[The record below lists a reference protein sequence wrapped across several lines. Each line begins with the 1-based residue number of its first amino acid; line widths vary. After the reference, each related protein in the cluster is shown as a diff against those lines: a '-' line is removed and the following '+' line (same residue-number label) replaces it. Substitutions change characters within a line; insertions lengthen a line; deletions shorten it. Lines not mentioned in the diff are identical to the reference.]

1 MSQTAIA
8 STSGLAPKKWS
19 EALFAMVGKQPTPIN
34 AISGPAPTPEK
45 SAQVLRRQSTTDM
58 PIVRVNDL
66 AQSAGDNV
74 RVDCAHITKLRAVM
88 GDQNAEG
95 KGSPLSFT
103 YMDVRID
110 MATLPVSAGGKMTQ
124 KRFQHDLR
132 LAALAQLK
140 GGIPNFVWQRC
151 LTQLAGA
158 RGNQDGI
165 DWVLPLESD
174 PEFAD
179 QLVNFNSTTR
189 KPLAPTFNRHYVV
202 DGSNLVQ
209 GGQQLANID
218 STDVMTL
225 DTIDALAALTGE
237 LSVRMMPIRI
247 PGDPAAG
254 DDPIK
259 GVLMVD
265 NMVWNKML
273 ADKTAG
279 NNIRQW
285 QAAAMERARYGNLQ
299 LHPLFAANPFLWNGI
314 LVRKMG
320 DFSVRFGSGSAQQ
333 YVSQANRY
341 TANESAVTLAAF
353 GAGYEV
359 SRSLFLGAQAL
370 AQCSGANTS
379 TGVPYSMLENRTN
392 YERNLEMAG
401 ELIAAEAKIRFAL
414 PDGQGNT
421 EPTDIGVMVIDS
433 IVPKLA
439 A

>member
-1 MSQTAIA
+1 MSQTNIA
-8 STSGLAPKKWS
+8 SSSGLAPKKWS

-45 SAQVLRRQSTTDM
+45 SGQVLRRQSTTDM

-74 RVDCAHITKLRAVM
+74 RVDCAHIAKLRPVM
-88 GDQNAEG
+88 GDRNAEG
-95 KGSPLSFT
+95 KGAPLSFT

-110 MATLPVSAGGKMTQ
+110 MATIPVSAGGKMTQ

-132 LAALAQLK
+132 VTALNQLK
-140 GGIPNFVWQRC
+140 GGIPNFLWQRV

-158 RGNQDGI
+158 RGNQDGV

-179 QLVNFNSTTR
+179 MLVNYNATTK

-202 DGSNLVQ
+202 DGANLVQ
-209 GGQQLANID
+209 GGQQLASID

-225 DTIDALAALTGE
+225 DIIDTLSALLGE
-237 LSVRMMPIRI
+237 MSVRMQPIRI

-259 GVLMVD
+259 GVLLVD
-265 NMVWNKML
+265 NLVWNKML

-285 QAAAMERARYGNLQ
+285 QAQAMERARYGNLQ
-299 LHPLFAANPFLWNGI
+299 MHPLFAASPFLWNGV

-320 DFSVRFGSGSAQQ
+320 DFAVRFAGGSSQQ
-333 YVSQANRY
+333 YVAQADRY
-341 TANESAVTLAAF
+341 TGNESAVALPALS
-353 GAGYEV
+353 GYQV
-359 SRSLFLGAQAL
+359 SRSLFLSAQAL
-370 AQCSGANTS
+370 AQCAGANTQS
-379 TGVPYSMLENRTN
+379 GVPYSMLENPTN
-392 YERNLEMAG
+392 FGRNLEMAG
-401 ELIAAEAKIRFAL
+401 ELMAAESKIRFAL
-414 PDGQGNT
+414 PDGQGRT

-433 IVPKLA
+433 VVPVVSA
-439 A
+439 